1 MTARTEP
8 TVVPHL
14 RVIATF
20 GLPAGSLHEV
30 PVDWSTPL
38 ADGLW
43 RELLAEVDRRR
54 LAGLLLGAVEAG
66 ALHVTQTQYR
76 ELGEVHLR
84 WSTAALDLEVALL
97 EAVDVLRAAGLE
109 VIVLKGAA
117 HAHVL
122 YRDPSWR
129 LFGDN
134 DLLLRGADVARAVRL
149 LRAIGYVRTVPE
161 LRHGFDAR
169 FGKGVTLH
177 RPGGRELDL
186 HRTLLFGTFGL
197 RVDTDEL
204 FRTAGS
210 MDLAGT
216 RLDVLGAESR
226 LLHLCYHAALGDPV
240 PKLAS
245 LRDLAQAHAVEG
257 HDEWGAVDLARR
269 WGALPV
275 VQRAFGLLRSDLGV
289 SIVGPLADEARSCVL
304 TAEDR
309 RAIGSY
315 VGPDRGHTA
324 KVLASLPYLD
334 GPVERLAF
342 LRSAALPRAAV
353 GRALGAG
360 RWTRL
365 KRGAASVR
373 RFPRAVVDLRPRRP
387 RSPSAHRDSSRGGPV
402 KTKVLWLTKG
412 LGLGGAE
419 RLLTLTAARLD
430 RSRFEVDVA
439 YVLPWKDAFVPEL
452 EAAGVRTICLGASRT
467 ADPGWALGLR
477 RLLHD
482 ERYDIVHT
490 HSPVPAIVARLLVDR
505 STKLVHTEHNLW
517 DRYRWPTFAANAVTY
532 ARNDAVLA
540 VSDGVADSV
549 VRPWW
554 ARVGGT
560 PEVETLLHGVAP
572 DAVPRGAK
580 ARGAA
585 RDALGLVADTPVL
598 GCVANL
604 TPKKDHV
611 SLLEALVEVRTAHP
625 AVVLLLIGAG
635 PSEADLQAKVAALD
649 LGGSVRFLGS
659 RSDVLDLLPALDVF
673 VLSSRYEGLPISLL
687 EAMAAE
693 VACVVT
699 RVGGI
704 PEVISDGVDGRL
716 VPPADP
722 AALSGAL
729 TDVLSDAG
737 KREALAQAGRQRVLA
752 AFSIDRA
759 VARTEQLYAQLLHR

>member
-1 MTARTEP
+1 
-8 TVVPHL
+8 
-14 RVIATF
+14 
-20 GLPAGSLHEV
+20 
-30 PVDWSTPL
+30 
-38 ADGLW
+38 
-43 RELLAEVDRRR
+43 
-54 LAGLLLGAVEAG
+54 
-66 ALHVTQTQYR
+66 
-76 ELGEVHLR
+76 
-84 WSTAALDLEVALL
+84 
-97 EAVDVLRAAGLE
+97 
-109 VIVLKGAA
+109 
-117 HAHVL
+117 
-122 YRDPSWR
+122 
-129 LFGDN
+129 
-134 DLLLRGADVARAVRL
+134 
-149 LRAIGYVRTVPE
+149 
-161 LRHGFDAR
+161 
-169 FGKGVTLH
+169 
-177 RPGGRELDL
+177 
-186 HRTLLFGTFGL
+186 
-197 RVDTDEL
+197 
-204 FRTAGS
+204 
-210 MDLAGT
+210 
-216 RLDVLGAESR
+216 
-226 LLHLCYHAALGDPV
+226 
-240 PKLAS
+240 
-245 LRDLAQAHAVEG
+245 
-257 HDEWGAVDLARR
+257 
-269 WGALPV
+269 
-275 VQRAFGLLRSDLGV
+275 
-289 SIVGPLADEARSCVL
+289 
-304 TAEDR
+304 
-309 RAIGSY
+309 
-315 VGPDRGHTA
+315 
-324 KVLASLPYLD
+324 
-334 GPVERLAF
+334 
-342 LRSAALPRAAV
+342 
-353 GRALGAG
+353 
-360 RWTRL
+360 
-365 KRGAASVR
+365 
-373 RFPRAVVDLRPRRP
+373 
-387 RSPSAHRDSSRGGPV
+387 V

-611 SLLEALVEVRTAHP
+611 SLLEA
-625 AVVLLLIGAG
+625 
-635 PSEADLQAKVAALD
+635 DLQAKVAALD